1 MQKFCLSTEKLSE
14 KYNCTTCDHKTEA
27 KRQTIYP
34 KLPRILIVQLSRFDN
49 EMKKV
54 KIEAPIPLTLKCFCT
69 SCIENRKKQYLSEH
83 LYHLYGMIVHLGRT
97 PTSGHYMAY
106 VRGMKEASDPLTECE
121 SKICCKNNSKFS
133 ISNDHTA
140 IDESWYICDD
150 DDITLISKTEFDEK
164 IKNEATTRTPYI
176 LFYVRNDLL
185 DDEKH

>member
-1 MQKFCLSTEKLSE
+1 
-14 KYNCTTCDHKTEA
+14 
-27 KRQTIYP
+27 
-34 KLPRILIVQLSRFDN
+34 
-49 EMKKV
+49 
-54 KIEAPIPLTLKCFCT
+54 
-69 SCIENRKKQYLSEH
+69 
-83 LYHLYGMIVHLGRT
+83 MIVHLGRT

-150 DDITLISKTEFDEK
+150 DDITLISKTDFDEK